1 MMDFSLSEEQL
12 AIRDMAAR
20 FAADA
25 IAPHALD
32 WDRDKHLPRDVI
44 RAAAELGLGGIMVS
58 DTHGGSALGRMEAVL
73 IYEAL
78 AHACPAISAYLSIH
92 NMVAGMID
100 QNGSA
105 DQRASYLPRLCR
117 GEILASYCLTEPGSG
132 SDAAALT
139 TRAERDGDD
148 YLLTGQKMFISG
160 AGENDLYVVMA
171 RTGGPGPKGITAFLV
186 EKGAKGLSFGANE
199 RKMGWHAQPTRA
211 VHLDAV
217 RVPAITMLGPE
228 GAGFRLAMSAL
239 DGGRTSIAACSLGG
253 AQGAFD
259 TARAHLTQRR
269 AFGHRLADF
278 QALQFTL
285 ADMASDLEISR
296 TFLWRAA
303 WALDQRAPNAT
314 RLCAMAKKH
323 VTDAGFDVANK
334 ALQMLGGYGYLAD
347 YGVEKRLRDLRVH
360 QILEGTNEIM
370 RVIIARSVLAEA
382 AHG

>member
-12 AIRDMAAR
+12 AIRDLATR
-20 FAADA
+20 FASDA

-44 RAAAELGLGGIMVS
+44 RAAADLGLGGIMVN
-58 DTHGGSALGRMEAVL
+58 DAHGGSALGRIEAVL

-92 NMVAGMID
+92 NMVATMID
-100 QNGSA
+100 RNGSPNQKA
-105 DQRASYLPRLCR
+105 TYLPRLCR
-117 GEILASYCLTEPGSG
+117 GEMLASYCLTEPGSG

-139 TRAERDGDD
+139 TKAERDGGD

-217 RVPAITMLGPE
+217 RVPASAMLGPE
-228 GAGFRLAMSAL
+228 GSGFRLAMAAL

-259 TARAHLTQRR
+259 IALAHLGQRR
-269 AFGHRLADF
+269 AFGRLLADF

-285 ADMASDLEISR
+285 ADMASDLEVAR

-303 WALDQRAPNAT
+303 WAMDNAAPEAGK
-314 RLCAMAKKH
+314 LCAMAKKH

-347 YGVEKRLRDLRVH
+347 YGIEKRVRDLRVH

-370 RVIIARSVLAEA
+370 RMIIAREVLAGTT
-382 AHG
+382 HG

>member
-1 MMDFSLSEEQL
+1 MDFSLSEEQL

-58 DTHGGSALGRMEAVL
+58 DAHGGSSLGRMEAVL

-92 NMVAGMID
+92 NIVATMID
-100 QNGSA
+100 RNGTA
-105 DQRASYLPRLCR
+105 EQRAGYLPRLCR

-139 TRAERDGDD
+139 TRAERDGGD
-148 YLLTGQKMFISG
+148 YVLTGQKMFISG

-171 RTGGPGPKGITAFLV
+171 RSGGPGPKGISAFLV
-186 EKGAKGLSFGANE
+186 EKGTKGLSFGANE
-199 RKMGWHAQPTRA
+199 RKMGWNAQPTRA

-217 RVPAITMLGPE
+217 RVPASAMLGPE

-259 TARAHLTQRR
+259 IARAHLTQRR
-269 AFGHRLADF
+269 AFGHPLSDF
-278 QALQFTL
+278 QALQFSL
-285 ADMASDLEISR
+285 ADMASDLEICR

-303 WALDQRAPNAT
+303 WALDQDAPDAT
-314 RLCAMAKKH
+314 QLCAMAKKH
-323 VTDAGFDVANK
+323 VTDAGFDIANK

-347 YGVEKRLRDLRVH
+347 FGVEKRVRDLRVH

-370 RVIIARSVLAEA
+370 RVIISRSVLAGDG
-382 AHG
+382 HG